1 MNDLAKNKRKNIY
14 KKKLILK
21 NKNGFKVHI
30 LFQNSLIYFNFLIK
44 IKQFL

>member
-21 NKNGFKVHI
+21 NKNGFKVHK
-30 LFQNSLIYFNFLIK
+30 LFLYIVSKFFNLF
-44 IKQFL
+44 